1 MNKWFIG
8 LVVCVASSVLPHTI
22 KAAELE
28 RIVVADSSD
37 KFVVL
42 AKAIRQEMQPGGR
55 FEFIAGRSRAEVNH
69 GLDGNG
75 RRGENQALQCPGK
88 GQWSSGQK
96 CERSIDLQLCLAC
109 WIPFACQEMR
119 DTRGYGDQS
128 QKRVA
133 QHARVERA
141 GTGAIGVCLHQPAVI
156 RRRDQDWF
164 FTAGHR
170 CAH

>member
-69 GLDGNG
+69 GLDDMAVMMEKAGSVSAMDDEEKIKLFNAQERVNG
-75 RRGENQALQCPGK
+75 LLAKNAKDRLICSYVSPVGSHLPVK
-88 GQWSSGQK
+88 K
-96 CERSIDLQLCLAC
+96 CETLGAMETSRRNALRNM
-109 WIPFACQEMR
+109 QELNEQGR
-119 DTRGYGDQS
+119 
-128 QKRVA
+128 
-133 QHARVERA
+133 AR
-141 GTGAIGVCLHQPAVI
+141 
-156 RRRDQDWF
+156 
-164 FTAGHR
+164 
-170 CAH
+170 